1 MAVTTRLTWLQEK
14 ILQNYIGE
22 KRLSLLYKASVHGF
36 SKQALLDR
44 CCNQGPTLTVIYSG
58 DHVIGAY
65 SQMSYQQGK
74 YAAILLFTLQGTK
87 ISKCETGRCTPEI
100 LFADE
105 NIQCNSIDFWI
116 SISYQKVIMSLKK
129 IENLGLGQNRAMSIQ
144 ECEVFR
150 CEDLLDERK
159 MKVVTEL
166 RKSLLSALRTYE
178 PYGSLVQKI
187 RILLLGPIGAGK
199 SSFFNSV
206 RSVFQGHV
214 THQAFVGTNTSGTSE
229 KYRTYSIRNGE
240 DGSSLPFIL
249 CDSLGL
255 GEKEEGLYVDD
266 IVSILNGHIPDR
278 YQFNPTKPI
287 TSSHHNYIDSPSL
300 KDRIHCV
307 AFVFDANSIEH
318 FSSKMIAKIRS
329 IRRLLIKYD
338 MVHVALL
345 THLDN
350 IDLITKADLI
360 EIDRCVRVKLKIEEF
375 QRKLGFALPDILV
388 VSNYSSEWELD
399 PVKDVLILS
408 ALRRM
413 LWAADDFLENLP
425 LEQTG
430 NRKKEIILK
439 YEKGKK

>member
-36 SKQALLDR
+36 CKQALLDR

-116 SISYQKVIMSLKK
+116 NVSYQKVIMSLKK

-214 THQAFVGTNTSGTSE
+214 THQAFVGTNTTGTSE
-229 KYRTYSIRNGE
+229 K
-240 DGSSLPFIL
+240 
-249 CDSLGL
+249 
-255 GEKEEGLYVDD
+255 
-266 IVSILNGHIPDR
+266 
-278 YQFNPTKPI
+278 FNPTKPI

-350 IDLITKADLI
+350 IDLITKSDLI
-360 EIDRCVRVKLKIEEF
+360 EIDRCGRVKLKIEEF

-430 NRKKEIILK
+430 NQKKEIILK
-439 YEKGKK
+439 HEKGKK